1 MGKSIFY
8 IWFLLVFSISY
19 GNAQILKPIEWEFKI
34 DSSSSDNLN
43 EVTLIFTAN
52 IEPTWYLYSSDVDP
66 NVLTKDTQFDFKNNN
81 SFTLVD
87 TIMPINPKTKYDSI
101 WEGVVTYFDLT
112 GTFIQKI
119 KLESENPY
127 INGTIDYQV
136 CSEIEG
142 KCIPFQTDF
151 VFYKSNKQEIDE
163 EDVSYEDIIQT
174 DNFSSIFS
182 FMIIS
187 FLAGLLA
194 ILTPCVF
201 SDDSNNC
208 IIFYL

>member
-19 GNAQILKPIEWEFKI
+19 GNAQILKPIEWKFKI

-112 GTFIQKI
+112 GTFIQK
-119 KLESENPY
+119 LN
-127 INGTIDYQV
+127 
-136 CSEIEG
+136 
-142 KCIPFQTDF
+142 
-151 VFYKSNKQEIDE
+151 
-163 EDVSYEDIIQT
+163 
-174 DNFSSIFS
+174 
-182 FMIIS
+182 
-187 FLAGLLA
+187 
-194 ILTPCVF
+194 
-201 SDDSNNC
+201 
-208 IIFYL
+208 